1 MNEDNLSLEKGN
13 KNSRLQEII
22 SILLIFI
29 MLINLSGCVSSK
41 ILSKSDLPVSG
52 IWPYKI
58 QCRNT
63 NFLLNDVK
71 ISNGQLSGKV
81 EEVGS
86 IRYANIV
93 KIYLTSDSVVKINED
108 KILTVPCDSITKVRM
123 VKASTVKTFFLI
135 AGATAVVI
143 AIMIS
148 SFSFDFNPFPN
159 GI

>member
-1 MNEDNLSLEKGN
+1 MK
-13 KNSRLQEII
+13 KYSRLQEII
-22 SILLIFI
+22 SILLISI

-58 QCRNT
+58 QCWNT
-63 NFLLNDVK
+63 NFLLTDVK

-81 EEVGS
+81 KEVGS
-86 IRYANIV
+86 TRYANV
-93 KIYLTSDSVVKINED
+93 VNIYLTSDSVVKIHEE
-108 KILTVPCDSITKVRM
+108 KILTVPCDSITKVKM
-123 VKASTVKTFFLI
+123 VQSSTVKTFFLV
-135 AGATAVVI
+135 AGAASVVI

-148 SFSFDFNPFPN
+148 SLSFNFNPFPN